1 LATTTPVARDR
12 FGADLRAA
20 LQIADSALITKTR
33 SARLAIFQQWT
44 AFCTELGRDPSLC
57 SVPVPEDRLCYL
69 LVFGHRYRQRTS
81 RATGNPVRSSTVED
95 VLLAVGQGI
104 TQLGGQDPRRESAGS
119 PRLHPL
125 LTSFLRALADDDAPA
140 GRAHPANLTI
150 LRGLPAGDPVASH
163 LRDLC
168 ILGFFWL
175 LRPSEY
181 LSTTHHGR
189 TEAFR
194 LRDVTFVIDGR
205 ILPATTVPLND
216 LKTGARVSRAILTFN
231 DQKNAVRGE
240 QICHSPSGDLTY
252 CPCRALAR
260 ICSHLLAHGERLDF
274 PLYRCAGHVLTAPM
288 ATSALR
294 TAAAS
299 VQATTGIP
307 PDRLSVRSL
316 RLGGATA
323 MLCANIDS
331 DLIKLVGRWKSDA
344 MLRYLRVGSHEPTSA
359 IASRM
364 HAAGSYTF
372 STLNP
377 TELPDQTPPSVRT
390 ALTH

>member
-1 LATTTPVARDR
+1 MPLARDH
-12 FGADLRAA
+12 FSTDLRAA
-20 LQIADSALITKTR
+20 LQVADSALIAKTH
-33 SARLAIFQQWT
+33 SARVAIFQQWT
-44 AFCTELGRDPSLC
+44 AFCAELGRDPSLC
-57 SVPVPEDRLCYL
+57 TVLVPEDRLCYL

-81 RATGNPVRSSTVED
+81 RATGQPVQSSTVED

-104 TQLGGQDPRRESAGS
+104 TQLGGQDPRRESPSS

-125 LTSFLRALADDDAPA
+125 LTSFLRALADEDAPT
-140 GRAHPANLTI
+140 GRAQPANLTI
-150 LRGLPAGDPVASH
+150 LRRLPASNPVELH

-168 ILGFFWL
+168 VLGFFWL

-216 LKTGARVSRAILTFN
+216 LKTGGRISRAILTFN

-240 QICHSPSGDLTY
+240 QICHSPSQDLTY
-252 CPCRALAR
+252 CPCHALAR
-260 ICSHLLAHGERLDF
+260 ICGHLQAHGERPDC
-274 PLYRCAGHVLTAPM
+274 PIYQCAGHVITAAM
-288 ATSALR
+288 ATVALR

-316 RLGGATA
+316 RPGGATA

-331 DLIKLVGRWKSDA
+331 DLIKLIGRWKSDA
-344 MLRYLRVGSHEPTSA
+344 MLRYLRVGSHDTTSA
-359 IASRM
+359 LAARM

-377 TELPDQTPPSVRT
+377 TDLPDQTPPSVRT
-390 ALTH
+390 ALT